1 MLFTNLNSTPA
12 GAPLG
17 TFGLVN
23 VLAALCVVPISYF
36 CAPLGVNV
44 GKNIAPVTLKR
55 IFAVA
60 LFIISANMLYK
71 GVSYYVKQPY
81 STVAATQV
89 TSDGTSPSADYAA
102 EAKPE
107 QSLKNSENTGN
118 TDNREN

>member
-23 VLAALCVVPISYF
+23 VLAAACVVPISYF
-36 CAPLGVNV
+36 CAPLGVNI
-44 GKNIAPVTLKR
+44 GKKIAPVTLKR

-71 GVSYYVKQPY
+71 GITYYTKVPQ
-81 STVAATQV
+81 TQAV
-89 TSDGTSPSADYAA
+89 QQIEETA
-102 EAKPE
+102 PE
-107 QSLKNSENTGN
+107 QSQFIEEK
-118 TDNREN
+118 